1 MTKALGHLASVALS
15 TFSAFALAATA
26 APALADVRGPDVSS
40 HQHPYGAEIKWS
52 SVAAGGAQF
61 AFVKASEGTTYTNPY
76 FAGDFAGVSSAGM
89 VRGAY
94 HYARPSEGTASALA
108 QARHFVDVTGPLKN
122 GGDLPP
128 VLDLERNDGLTPTAL
143 ITWTHAYLD
152 EVQRLTGRTPII
164 YTYPN
169 FWRYRMANTT
179 VFNRY
184 PLWIATYGA
193 QPTLIGGWTTYA
205 FWQYTDQALL
215 PGFTDPVDMSVF
227 NGSRTDLDAVARVAP
242 PAEKR
247 FVPKVTASLSSRT
260 VRVQSSVTLKGSTS
274 RKLAG
279 ETVTRQGYWSGS
291 WHTWATTKVS
301 ATGRYTFTI
310 RPTRKA
316 VNTYRLRVRATN
328 KHRAAVSPKL
338 TLRVH

>member
-1 MTKALGHLASVALS
+1 MPKALGRLASAALS
-15 TFSAFALAATA
+15 TFSAVVLATTA

-40 HQHPYGAEIKWS
+40 HQHPYGAAIKWS
-52 SVAAGGAQF
+52 SAAAGGTQF
-61 AFVKASEGTTYTNPY
+61 AFVKASEGSTYTNPY
-76 FAGDFAGVSSAGM
+76 FAGDFAGVRSAGI

-94 HYARPSEGTASALA
+94 HYAHPTVGTASALA

-122 GGDLPP
+122 AGDLPP

-143 ITWTHAYLD
+143 ITWTRAYLD

-179 VFNRY
+179 AFNSY
-184 PLWIATYGA
+184 PLWIATYGP

-205 FWQYTDQALL
+205 FWQYTDKAVLA
-215 PGFTDPVDMSVF
+215 GFTDPVDMSLF
-227 NGSRTDLDAVARVAP
+227 NGSRADLDALARVTP
-242 PAEKR
+242 PAAKR
-247 FVPKVTASLSSRT
+247 FAPKVTASLSARK
-260 VRVQSSVTLKGSTS
+260 VHVQSSVTLKGSTS

-279 ETVTRQGYWSGS
+279 ETATRQGYWSGS

-301 ATGRYTFTI
+301 STGRYTFTI

-316 VNTYRLRVRATN
+316 VNTYRVYVRATS
-328 KHRAAVSPKL
+328 KHKAAASPKL
-338 TLRVH
+338 TLRVS